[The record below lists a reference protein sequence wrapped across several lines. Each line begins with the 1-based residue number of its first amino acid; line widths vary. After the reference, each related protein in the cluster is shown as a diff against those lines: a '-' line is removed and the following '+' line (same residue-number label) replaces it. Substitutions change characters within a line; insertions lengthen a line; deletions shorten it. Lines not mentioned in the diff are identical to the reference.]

1 MRIAARILGEKKEY
15 GGVWSEGA
23 AKGGEGEQERE
34 KDERRRW
41 RRRKRRR
48 KRKIEKEG
56 KSRRRMNVVGRQCQW
71 SSILI

>member
-1 MRIAARILGEKKEY
+1 MRIAARIRGKKRKEY

-23 AKGGEGEQERE
+23 AKGGREQERE

-56 KSRRRMNVVGRQCQW
+56 KE
-71 SSILI
+71 